1 MIRLLIALLLLAGC
15 TALDRND
22 HKRRA
27 QRAAPQSAGAVAES
41 TGRRT
46 IRDCS
51 TPFARVAMAD
61 EQEAWVVF
69 LPVAEL
75 ATLRLDHVV
84 RVAREPSGA
93 CFVRIEDRA
102 QGDPGDWRPAR

>member
-1 MIRLLIALLLLAGC
+1 
-15 TALDRND
+15 
-22 HKRRA
+22 
-27 QRAAPQSAGAVAES
+27 
-41 TGRRT
+41 
-46 IRDCS
+46 
-51 TPFARVAMAD
+51 MAD

-84 RVAREPSGA
+84 RVAREPPGA
-93 CFVRIEDRA
+93 YFVRIEDRA